1 MVVYTLIKEKIMTDC
16 GASLNCYGIAAYSL
30 CWRGVR
36 CCLKVRD
43 ISADRQQMLQLAWDC
58 TRGQLAVT
66 QLMDVLEDRL
76 G

>member
-1 MVVYTLIKEKIMTDC
+1 MVVYTVIKEKMATDR
-16 GASLNCYGIAAYSL
+16 GVTLCYGIAAYRL
-30 CWRGVR
+30 HLRGI
-36 CCLKVRD
+36 CCCMKVRD
-43 ISADRQQMLQLAWDC
+43 VSADRQWMRQLAWDC